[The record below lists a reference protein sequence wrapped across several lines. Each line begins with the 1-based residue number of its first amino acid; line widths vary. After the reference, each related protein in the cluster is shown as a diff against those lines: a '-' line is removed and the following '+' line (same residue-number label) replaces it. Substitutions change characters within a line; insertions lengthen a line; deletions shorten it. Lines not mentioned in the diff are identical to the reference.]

1 MATEL
6 WLIRRMDTLV
16 PANTQS
22 LEDLRRLPADKW
34 LLNEL
39 RMPRNVK
46 HHRKFMA
53 VLQAVYPHQ
62 DMWPTFNSFR
72 KAFVAALGHGEVVTA
87 KDGRKFIDANSISFA
102 AMDQTEFDQ
111 FYQRAIDFVLT
122 KILPGVDSR
131 DLEREVQDILEGRRA
146 A

>member
-6 WLIRRMDTLV
+6 WLSRRMDALV
-16 PANTQS
+16 PANAQALES
-22 LEDLRRLPADKW
+22 LRKLPADKW
-34 LLNEL
+34 LLCEL

-72 KAFVAALGHGEVVTA
+72 KAFTAALGHGEVVTA
-87 KDGRKFIDANSISFA
+87 KDGRKFIDADSISFA
-102 AMDQTEFDQ
+102 TMDQTEFDE
-111 FYQRAIDFVLT
+111 FYARAIEFVLT
-122 KILPGVDSR
+122 KVLPGVDSR
-131 DLEREVQDILEGRRA
+131 DLEREVADILEGRKA

>member
-6 WLIRRMDTLV
+6 WLTRRMDTLL
-16 PANTQS
+16 PANTQC
-22 LEDLRRLPADKW
+22 LEDMRKLPADKW
-34 LLNEL
+34 LLAEL

-72 KAFVAALGHGEVVTA
+72 KAFTAALGHGEIVTA
-87 KDGRKFIDANSISFA
+87 KDGRKFIDANSIGFA
-102 AMDQTEFDQ
+102 AMDQVEFDE
-111 FYQRAIDFVLT
+111 FYARAIDFVLT
-122 KILPGVDSR
+122 KILPGVNSR
-131 DLEREVQDILEGRRA
+131 DLEREVADILEGWRVA
-146 A
+146 

>member
-6 WLIRRMDTLV
+6 WLTRRMDTLL
-16 PANTQS
+16 PANTQC
-22 LEDLRRLPADKW
+22 LEDMRKLPADKW
-34 LLNEL
+34 LLAEL

-72 KAFVAALGHGEVVTA
+72 KAFTAALGHGEIVTA

-102 AMDQTEFDQ
+102 AMDQVEFDE
-111 FYQRAIDFVLT
+111 FYARAIDFVLT
-122 KILPGVDSR
+122 KILPGVNSR
-131 DLEREVQDILEGRRA
+131 DLEREVADILEGRRA